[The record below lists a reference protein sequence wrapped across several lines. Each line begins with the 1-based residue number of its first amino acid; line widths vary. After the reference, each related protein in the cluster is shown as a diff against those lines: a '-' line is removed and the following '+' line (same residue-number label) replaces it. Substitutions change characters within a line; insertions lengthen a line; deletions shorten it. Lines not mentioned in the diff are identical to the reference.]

1 MQANSRLSGHIV
13 SGHVDG
19 VGEILSITPVGRYIE
34 RLMSGDKATEPSSQD
49 DKKDISMAFLAE
61 YSYLK

>member
-19 VGEILSITPVGRYIE
+19 VGEILPITPVGRCIE

>member
-1 MQANSRLSGHIV
+1 V

-19 VGEILSITPVGRYIE
+19 VGEMLPITPVGRYIE